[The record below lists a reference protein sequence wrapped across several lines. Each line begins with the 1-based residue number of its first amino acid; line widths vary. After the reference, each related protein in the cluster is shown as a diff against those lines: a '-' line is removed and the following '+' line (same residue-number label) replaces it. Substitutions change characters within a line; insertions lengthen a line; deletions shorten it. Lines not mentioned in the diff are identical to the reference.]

1 MFQNARNRAVAESWE
16 FLHRYVYRLRG
27 GIFIDTFHDTEININ
42 CCATFEDTAEQWEKS
57 CVHCSTMCRKVHF
70 RVYLSLS

>member
-27 GIFIDTFHDTEININ
+27 GICIDTFDDTEININ
-42 CCATFEDTAEQWEKS
+42 CCATFEDTAEQ
-57 CVHCSTMCRKVHF
+57 
-70 RVYLSLS
+70 